1 MIESNYKIDTG
12 FTKKDN
18 AFVNAEINYKDDFTN
33 DKYFLNGVIE
43 ENKIHFNVEKNK
55 KIINKIVFNKDAKDF
70 SKKLLECSKD
80 YDFVEDFNKKH
91 LNNFCEEI
99 NLFLEKTNSSM
110 ISKGKIYEGYKSKM
124 MGMAGIKKINENL
137 R

>member
-1 MIESNYKIDTG
+1 MIFPEVTIYQPDS
-12 FTKKDN
+12 F
-18 AFVNAEINYKDDFTN
+18 
-33 DKYFLNGVIE
+33 
-43 ENKIHFNVEKNK
+43 
-55 KIINKIVFNKDAKDF
+55 
-70 SKKLLECSKD
+70 
-80 YDFVEDFNKKH
+80 EDFNKKH